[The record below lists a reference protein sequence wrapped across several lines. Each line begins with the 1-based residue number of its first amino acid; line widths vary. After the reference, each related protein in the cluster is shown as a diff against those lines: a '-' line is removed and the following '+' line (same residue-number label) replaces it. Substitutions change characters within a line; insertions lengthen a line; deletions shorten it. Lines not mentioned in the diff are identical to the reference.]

1 MKNFAQPYRRPSTRS
16 ADGDTDSR
24 ASNVLPIRADVDGD
38 PLSNFKPE
46 GETTSRTAVRRSGP
60 LAPPNRLLIGLVAAL
75 TVLAAVAVA
84 GGWFYLHSHL
94 SVPVAAQV
102 PAPLSGR
109 ATLNSRPDGAAV
121 VVDGVVKGIT
131 PLDLNL
137 STGVHDVL
145 FRSDSGE
152 RRLALKVESGTRVS
166 ENVDM
171 PTATSTFG
179 HVEVTSDPS
188 GARVSLDG
196 HAAGQTPLEL
206 RNVAAG
212 RHVIGIAHGAAV
224 VNRTVEVARG
234 AAVSV
239 FASLAAAGG
248 GPTGTVAVDSPLEL
262 RLLENGKLLGLSNAA
277 PLAVGAG
284 KHQFEFVNDALEM
297 RLTRGVTVE
306 SGKTARISVPIPNGN
321 LFVNASPWAEVFV
334 DGRSIGSTPLG
345 NVPIAVGSREI
356 VWRHPQLGE
365 RRRTVVVGAQT
376 PVRLAVDM
384 NVNASR

>member
-1 MKNFAQPYRRPSTRS
+1 MTNFAQPHRRPSTRT
-16 ADGDTDSR
+16 ADGDPDSR
-24 ASNVLPIRADVDGD
+24 ASNVLPIRVDADGD

-46 GETTSRTAVRRSGP
+46 GETAGRTVARRSGSV
-60 LAPPNRLLIGLVAAL
+60 ATPNRLLIGFVAAL

-84 GGWFYLHSHL
+84 GGWFYLKSRL
-94 SVPVAAQV
+94 SVPAAAQV
-102 PAPLSGR
+102 PPPLSGR

-121 VVDGVVKGIT
+121 IVDGVVKGIT
-131 PLDLNL
+131 PLDLSL
-137 STGVHDVL
+137 STGVHDVV

-152 RRLALKVESGTRVS
+152 RRLALKVESGARVS

-171 PTATSTFG
+171 PAATSVFG
-179 HVEVTSDPS
+179 HVDVTSDPS

-196 HAAGQTPLEL
+196 HAAGQTPLAL
-206 RNVAAG
+206 NSVAAG

-234 AAVSV
+234 ATASV
-239 FASLAAAGG
+239 FVSLAGAGG
-248 GPTGTVAVDSPLEL
+248 APTGTIAVDSPLEL
-262 RLLENGKLLGLSNAA
+262 RLLENGQLLGLSNAA

-284 KHQFEFVNDALEM
+284 RHQFELVNDALEM
-297 RLTRGVTVE
+297 RLTRAVTVE
-306 SGKTARISVPIPNGN
+306 SGKTARISVPIPSGN

-356 VWRHPQLGE
+356 LWRHPQLGE

-384 NVNASR
+384 NANASR

>member
-1 MKNFAQPYRRPSTRS
+1 
-16 ADGDTDSR
+16 
-24 ASNVLPIRADVDGD
+24 
-38 PLSNFKPE
+38 
-46 GETTSRTAVRRSGP
+46 
-60 LAPPNRLLIGLVAAL
+60 
-75 TVLAAVAVA
+75 
-84 GGWFYLHSHL
+84 
-94 SVPVAAQV
+94 
-102 PAPLSGR
+102 
-109 ATLNSRPDGAAV
+109 
-121 VVDGVVKGIT
+121 
-131 PLDLNL
+131 
-137 STGVHDVL
+137 
-145 FRSDSGE
+145 
-152 RRLALKVESGTRVS
+152 VS

-262 RLLENGKLLGLSNAA
+262 RLLENGRLLGLSNAA

-284 KHQFEFVNDALEM
+284 KHQFELVNDALEM